1 MSLAKNVLVHLTGKI
16 LSTIL
21 AVVTMG
27 VLTRLLSPA
36 GFGDFTLVLTFISIF
51 AVLVDFGLTL
61 TATQMISAPGANE
74 EKILGNLLT
83 LRIVSGALFLS
94 LAPLVGLLFPYT
106 SVVQIGIGIA
116 AISFLLNTTSNVLVG
131 TFQKRLII
139 WQPTLAELVNRL
151 AVLGLLFLPFAN
163 LSLTS
168 VLSIF
173 VLGNVVQLLITF
185 LFARRFVRLRAGY
198 DTATMKEI
206 IAQSWPIGISIFFNL
221 LYLRGDV
228 LFLSFYRDNV
238 EIGLYGAA
246 YKVID
251 VATTIPATF
260 MGLVLP
266 ILVVSFATKNLATF
280 KERMDQ
286 SFRFFTIL
294 AVGIAFGG
302 VAIGIPL
309 LEFIA
314 GEEFTESGAVLAI
327 LAPVAGIIF
336 YGNLF
341 GHAIVAINKQKI
353 MVLGYAFTALVTVI
367 GYLIVIPLHG
377 MWGAAWMTLVSEI
390 LITAITFTVVYKE
403 TGYLPKPW
411 ILIQSTLAGLAMVA
425 VLLNFDAHVM
435 ILFVLGSFVYLGSLV
450 ILGAIRKNDL
460 RFL

>member
-1 MSLAKNVLVHLTGKI
+1 M
-16 LSTIL
+16 
-21 AVVTMG
+21 
-27 VLTRLLSPA
+27 
-36 GFGDFTLVLTFISIF
+36 
-51 AVLVDFGLTL
+51 
-61 TATQMISAPGANE
+61 
-74 EKILGNLLT
+74 
-83 LRIVSGALFLS
+83 
-94 LAPLVGLLFPYT
+94 
-106 SVVQIGIGIA
+106 
-116 AISFLLNTTSNVLVG
+116 
-131 TFQKRLII
+131 II

-151 AVLGLLFLPFAN
+151 TVLGLLFLPFAS

-198 DTATMKEI
+198 DTAMMKEI

-266 ILVVSFATKNLATF
+266 LLVVAFATKNTDSF
-280 KERMDQ
+280 KEKMDQ

-294 AVGIAFGG
+294 AIGIAFGSI
-302 VAIGIPL
+302 AIGVPL

-314 GEEFTESGAVLAI
+314 GKAFTESGAILAI
-327 LAPVAGIIF
+327 LGPVAGLIF

-367 GYLIVIPLHG
+367 GYFLVIPTHG
-377 MWGAAWMTLVSEI
+377 MWGAAWMTLISEL
-390 LITAITFTVVYKE
+390 LITAITFAVVYKV
-403 TGYLPKPW
+403 TKYLPSPR
-411 ILIQSTLAGLAMVA
+411 IIIQSTLAGLLMVA
-425 VLLNFDAHVM
+425 VLLRLEGHVM
-435 ILFVLGSFVYLGSLV
+435 LLFTVGSLV
-450 ILGAIRKNDL
+450 YLTSLVVLGAIRRSDL